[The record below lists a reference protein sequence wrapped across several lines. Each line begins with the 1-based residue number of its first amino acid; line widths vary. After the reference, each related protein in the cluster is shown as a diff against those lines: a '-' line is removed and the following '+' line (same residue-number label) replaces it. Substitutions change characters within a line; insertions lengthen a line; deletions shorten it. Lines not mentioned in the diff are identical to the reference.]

1 MVKAEV
7 DHFPLQRVGG
17 MRQVKP
23 DSEEA
28 DEGLGA
34 DSRHPFPA
42 GRLQLREKG
51 RFGRG
56 RIWSLPRSLNN
67 SSLCRGLMSYSVL

>member
-1 MVKAEV
+1 MVRLRSRSLFLPK
-7 DHFPLQRVGG
+7 RVGG
-17 MRQVKP
+17 MKQVKP

-42 GRLQLREKG
+42 GRLQLREKRPLG
-51 RFGRG
+51 PGTD
-56 RIWSLPRSLNN
+56 
-67 SSLCRGLMSYSVL
+67 MVLAKILE